1 MMDINRVISFISGL
15 LSGALV
21 GAAVVILIA
30 PQSGET
36 TRQSIIDKA
45 REILDAGREA
55 AEARRK
61 QLREEY
67 EASIRIPLPMDQATE

>member
-1 MMDINRVISFISGL
+1 MDINRVISFISGL

-21 GAAVVILIA
+21 GAAIVILIT
-30 PQSGET
+30 PQSGEA
-36 TRQSIIDKA
+36 TRQSIVDKA
-45 REILDAGREA
+45 HEIVDAGREA

-61 QLREEY
+61 QLRQEY

>member
-1 MMDINRVISFISGL
+1 MDINRVISFISGL

>member
-1 MMDINRVISFISGL
+1 MDINRVISFIGGL

-21 GAAVVILIA
+21 GAAIVILIA
-30 PQSGET
+30 PQSGAT
-36 TRQSIIDKA
+36 TRQSIVDKA
-45 REILDAGREA
+45 HEILDAGREA

-67 EASIRIPLPMDQATE
+67 EASIRIPLPMDQAAE

>member
-1 MMDINRVISFISGL
+1 MDINRVISFISGL

-30 PQSGET
+30 PRSGEA
-36 TRQSIIDKA
+36 TRQSIVDKA
-45 REILDAGREA
+45 HEILDAGREA
-55 AEARRK
+55 AQARRK

-67 EASIRIPLPMDQATE
+67 EASIRIPLPMDQPTE

>member
-1 MMDINRVISFISGL
+1 MNINRVIGFVIGL

-21 GAAVVILIA
+21 GAAIVILIT
-30 PQSGET
+30 PQSGAA
-36 TRQSIIDKA
+36 TRQSIVDKA
-45 REILDAGREA
+45 HEILDAGKEA

-67 EASIRIPLPMDQATE
+67 EASIRIPLPMDQAAD